1 MERETN
7 PHDRHAD
14 LPRPAAR
21 VHGDDTATER
31 YATGG
36 EALAAH
42 HVAVHRPK
50 ANRDRGMAILLALV
64 AVSLALLIGLALAS
78 NRDANTSAGG
88 GVAMSTQSRTAS
100 AGALDIAEFI
110 SVRHSQSMA
119 GNPAERNR
127 TVFAPKQ
134 IGRST
139 LTATVRDASTLMA
152 PTTESAGV
160 TLDAAATV
168 GGITTP
174 VNLVRRVEWGNID
187 SRADL
192 DLSEF
197 AMLTTSGGIDVGA
210 NCEVSIWR
218 DAPLAELEEPLV
230 IGNAL
235 RDRSRVVIDPRAR
248 MLGHAILT
256 PGRFPATEEAADEM
270 LANQEAWMP
279 VNIVVPSSPFQNT
292 PATARVVDFNQLA
305 AQVNTRNPNGGLDH
319 FRVLAGTMLV
329 GRARVPIMPPRTLV
343 VNGPMPSG
351 TWRLIVID
359 NHTELNRCDWT
370 FNERT
375 MLVARGNLIIR
386 DSQIKVG
393 PLGALAIVANG
404 EVRVERSTIGPD
416 DGNAGNSWNPN
427 GTANYRTFGSSRV
440 IIYGQ
445 RPAVS
450 IRNGSV
456 LKGQVYAPLAPLTVT
471 GGSAVYGRLLG
482 ASIALADR
490 SNLFYDPELNAGT
503 GWLNPR
509 SGIWWRTNEVRPETA
524 GVRTLW
530 DADLSNF
537 SRTTLVAV
545 DEPETSMLVTQNVAA
560 AGGFGV
566 STLNEADSGSEA
578 RTDVAARGT
587 VAGAAVQ
594 YPDLYLVISGTL
606 RDFREATE
614 IGGHPDF
621 GNDRLQPGTRW
632 GLVEPRL
639 SKEGRPVLARTSAPS
654 VQAWFSD
661 RSNNLIA
668 PNLFDA
674 TRGDRRGAVHR
685 NSQQA
690 ITDAVSF
697 SSWFTDS
704 PGVNLSEPYRIVMR
718 RFFDQNRRSTYIFDS
733 NWADPFF
740 HDGTGPKLDGFFPL
754 ESRLFGNSALK
765 AVRSRHAVIERD
777 RNFHFTLELE
787 MEFTYEA
794 NANQAFTI
802 QGNDDIWAFIDGKL
816 VIDIGGMHHSV
827 PQTVHL
833 DRLGLSD
840 GQTSKLKVFYAN
852 RTRPHSHFR
861 LATNFPVADPLP
873 PQPPQGPT
881 QFLRQLADRRVL
893 NLQQFAARR

>member
-7 PHDRHAD
+7 PHDRNAAST
-14 LPRPAAR
+14 RPDAQIA
-21 VHGDDTATER
+21 GDDTPPGRSATIDEV
-31 YATGG
+31 
-36 EALAAH
+36 LAAH
-42 HVAVHRPK
+42 HLEVHRAK
-50 ANRDRGMAILLALV
+50 GARDRGMAVLLALV

-119 GNPAERNR
+119 GNPADRNR

-139 LTATVRDASTLMA
+139 LTATVRDATTLMG

-160 TLDAAATV
+160 TLDATATV

-187 SRADL
+187 SRADF

-197 AMLTTSGGIDVGA
+197 AMLTTSGNIAVGA

-235 RDRSRVVIDPRAR
+235 RDRSRVVIDPSAR

-256 PGRFPATEEAADEM
+256 PGRFPATEEAADEL
-270 LANQEAWMP
+270 LANQEARMP
-279 VNIVVPSSPFQNT
+279 ATIVVPASPFQNA
-292 PATARVVDFNQLA
+292 PGTARVVNFNQLA
-305 AQVNTRNPNGGLDH
+305 AQINTRNPTGGLDH
-319 FRVLAGTMLV
+319 FRVQTGHMLV
-329 GRARVPIMPPRTLV
+329 GRAWVPIPAPRNLAV
-343 VNGPMPSG
+343 DGPVPAG
-351 TWRLIVID
+351 TWRLIFLD
-359 NHTELNRCDWT
+359 THAELNRCTWT

-375 MLVARGNLIIR
+375 MLVARGSLVIR
-386 DSQIKVG
+386 DSQIRVG
-393 PLGALAIVANG
+393 PLGALAIVAAN
-404 EVRVERSTIGPD
+404 EVRVERSIIGPD
-416 DGNAGNSWNPN
+416 DGNAGNSWNPD

-445 RPAVS
+445 RLAVT
-450 IRNGSV
+450 IGNGSV
-456 LKGQVYAPLAPLTVT
+456 LKGQVYAPLAPVTVS

-509 SGIWWRTNEVRPETA
+509 SGLWWRANEVRTETA
-524 GVRTLW
+524 GVRTLV
-530 DADLSNF
+530 DADLSLF
-537 SRTTLVAV
+537 SRSTMIAV
-545 DEPETSMLVTQNVAA
+545 DEPETGMLVTQNVAA

-566 STLNEADSGSEA
+566 STLNEADSGSTE
-578 RTDVAARGT
+578 RTNVATRAT
-587 VAGAAVQ
+587 VAGATVE
-594 YPDLYLVISGTL
+594 YPDLYLVVTGTL
-606 RDFREATE
+606 RDFREASE
-614 IGGHPDF
+614 VGGHPDF
-621 GNDRLQPGTRW
+621 GNDRLRPGIRW

-639 SKEGRPVLARTSAPS
+639 SKEGKPVLARTSAPAAT
-654 VQAWFSD
+654 QWFRD
-661 RSNNLIA
+661 LSNNLIA
-668 PNLFDA
+668 PTLFSA
-674 TRGDRRGAVHR
+674 TSGDRRGSVSR
-685 NSQQA
+685 TSEQA
-690 ITDAVSF
+690 ITDSVSF
-697 SSWFTDS
+697 SSWFNDA
-704 PGVNLSEPYRIVMR
+704 PGVNLSEPYRIIMR

-733 NWADPFF
+733 SWADPFF
-740 HDGTGPKLDGFFPL
+740 HDGPGPKLDGFFPL
-754 ESRLFGNSALK
+754 ENRLFGNSPL
-765 AVRSRHAVIERD
+765 RSVLVGRTLIDRD

-787 MEFTYEA
+787 LEFTYQA

-802 QGNDDIWAFIDGKL
+802 QGNDDIWAFIDGRL
-816 VIDIGGMHHSV
+816 VIDIGGMHGSI
-827 PQTVHL
+827 PQTVPL

-840 GQTSKLKVFYAN
+840 GQTTKLKVFYAN
-852 RTRPHSHFR
+852 RTRPNSHFR

-873 PQPPQGPT
+873 PQPPPGPT
-881 QFLRQLADRRVL
+881 QFLRQLADRRVM